1 MIIIKLILFIIN
13 KNYSQIKKIIKKNN
27 NLKELK
33 IYFLIKI
40 NLIKNFKIVK
50 I

>member
-1 MIIIKLILFIIN
+1 MIMIKLILFIIN

-27 NLKELK
+27 SLKELK
-33 IYFLIKI
+33 ILFLIKI
-40 NLIKNFKIVK
+40 NLIKNLRIVK